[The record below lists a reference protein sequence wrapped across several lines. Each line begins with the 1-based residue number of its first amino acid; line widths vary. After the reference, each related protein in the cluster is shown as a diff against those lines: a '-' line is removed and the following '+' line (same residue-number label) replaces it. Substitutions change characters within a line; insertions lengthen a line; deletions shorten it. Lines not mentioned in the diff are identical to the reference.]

1 MSADD
6 RVPPAWEVRAPN
18 VFAAQIGVYEAT
30 VSDSDAGTCWRWAL
44 EHDSELDVQIDA
56 AYGFFVGDADGA
68 KLRAERIAEILMGLM
83 EAGS

>member
-1 MSADD
+1 MSAD
-6 RVPPAWEVRAPN
+6 REPPVWEVRAPN
-18 VFAAQIGVYEAT
+18 VFAATIGPYEAT

-68 KLRAERIAEILMGLM
+68 KLRAERIAGVLSQHV